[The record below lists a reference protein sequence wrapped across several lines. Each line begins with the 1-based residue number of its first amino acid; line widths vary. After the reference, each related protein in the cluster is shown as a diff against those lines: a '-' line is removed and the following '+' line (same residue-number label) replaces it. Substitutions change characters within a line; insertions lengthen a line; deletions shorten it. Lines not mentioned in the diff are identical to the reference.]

1 MSMAPLST
9 PTNRPHGFVWPD
21 GLPDCG
27 LCGQD
32 ANSEIHVTPS
42 TNSGN
47 YMTMAAATAPV
58 AITKPHVK
66 SHAFVLSRGVV
77 SSVRCQACGQPLAHS
92 THPVGMPSGRM
103 APMRMPQQAAEQPAP
118 EVAFVA
124 NIGDR
129 IVLAT
134 RGRVDTMDEL
144 PPTLA
149 ALASQKREAQSANL
163 WIAGRYVEAD
173 RPNRNM
179 AYWST
184 DDLQM
189 GQPTVDHG
197 PINWLH
203 EERHIIGALAYSE
216 FVPVEREAAASTGVG
231 SHIAALGALWP
242 WIAREE
248 TAAIRDA
255 SDNGRLWFSMEC
267 VSREVACLAEGC
279 GHTVAYK
286 PYMKTPDTS
295 RCPHMREGGVRR
307 FVDPVFEGAG
317 IIVPPTQPGWAN
329 AEARVL
335 IPEAE
340 QLLERNAA
348 AFVDSSDEDALRV
361 VAALIGETT
370 TR

>member
-1 MSMAPLST
+1 MTGLY
-9 PTNRPHGFVWPD
+9 RPHGFVWPD
-21 GLPDCG
+21 GLPPCGQCG
-27 LCGQD
+27 LPASNQL
-32 ANSEIHVTPS
+32 HVTPAPGAYIS
-42 TNSGN
+42 SYATL
-47 YMTMAAATAPV
+47 AANNAPV
-58 AITKPHVK
+58 PMGQSYTR
-66 SHAFVLSRGVV
+66 SHAYVLSRGLIQNI
-77 SSVRCQACGQPLAHS
+77 RCVACNGPLGDS
-92 THPVGMPSGRM
+92 THPIGMPSGRL
-103 APMRMPQQAAEQPAP
+103 EVPAP
-118 EVAFVA
+118 AKTTAAADKEVAFVA

-144 PPTLA
+144 PATLA

-216 FVPVEREAAASTGVG
+216 FVPVEREAAAETGVG

-248 TAAIRDA
+248 TAAIREA
-255 SDNGRLWFSMEC
+255 SDGGRLWFSMEC
-267 VSREVACLAEGC
+267 VSREVACLADGC
-279 GHTVAYK
+279 GHQVAYK
-286 PYMKTPDTS
+286 PYMKTPETS
-295 RCPHMREGGVRR
+295 RCAHMKDGGVRR
-307 FVDPVFEGAG
+307 FVDPIFEGAG

-329 AEARVL
+329 ADARVL
-335 IPEAE
+335 VPEAE
-340 QLLERNAA
+340 ALVERNAA
-348 AFVDSSDEDALRV
+348 AFVGAEDEDAVRV
-361 VAALIGETT
+361 VAALMGPSA